1 MCHVKNQ
8 VEQIL
13 FIFVLYSPQNR
24 EGKWSRLWNY
34 MGVFTANER
43 WSSYLQ
49 SSSYGG
55 KRFRI
60 QTGMC
65 PKYNSIDTH
74 FHLFHFYVF
83 SMQDLTTF
91 IFLIQKHLFSAYYVP
106 KNSNYT
112 VYQDSKSLGCEL
124 HLNRV
129 FVHLTGIYWTLCQAL
144 RIQVNKK
151 SLPPCS
157 LHSSRK
163 RDSKSR

>member
-1 MCHVKNQ
+1 MKLHGSVYSQWKVIQ
-8 VEQIL
+8 L
-13 FIFVLYSPQNR
+13 FTVFKLWWEKIQNSNR
-24 EGKWSRLWNY
+24 Y
-34 MGVFTANER
+34 V
-43 WSSYLQ
+43 
-49 SSSYGG
+49 
-55 KRFRI
+55 
-60 QTGMC
+60 

-112 VYQDSKSLGCEL
+112 VYQDSKSFGCDL